1 MKTSLLKTGTLLWMG
16 IKGQSLSVEEKK
28 FIQKEK
34 ISGLILF
41 KRNIVSLQQLYD
53 LCQEIHYLNPSPVI
67 AIDREGGEVDRLKHL
82 DVPSWPAPKCLAKVA
97 TIKEIKHT
105 SFLLH
110 QELSGL
116 GIDVNF
122 APCLDVEHIQSS
134 LFNNRLFGSAAI
146 DVIRFGES
154 FIEGAKKA
162 RMHTCIKHFPGHGA
176 VKGDSHFQ
184 LPIDTRSMENIQ
196 SDINVFQSII
206 LRCNVTL
213 LMTAHVLYQN
223 WDKKYPATLSK
234 KILTEYLK
242 KQMSFS
248 GLVLSDDLDMQ
259 ALYCFMKIV
268 RQPKS
273 DYQLEYLHSLEM
285 DPLIL
290 ALNAGVDVLLKC
302 HPQVTL
308 FEIPELLR
316 TAVDKN
322 QLCSQ
327 KLAHKI
333 NQVRQFRTQCIRR
346 RQFLSFDQWLQM
358 VTHSQSYLWCQEI
371 QKRIKIHEALN

>member
-1 MKTSLLKTGTLLWMG
+1 MKTSLLKTGSLLWIG
-16 IKGQSLSVEEKK
+16 IKGQSLSAEEKK

-34 ISGLILF
+34 ISGVILF

-53 LCQEIHYLNPSPVI
+53 LCQEIHHLNPSPVI

-82 DVPSWPAPKCLAKVA
+82 NVPNWPAPKYLAKVA
-97 TIKEIKHT
+97 TLKEIKHT

-122 APCLDVEHIQSS
+122 APCLDVEHIQST
-134 LFNNRLFGSAAI
+134 LFNNRLFGSTAT
-146 DVIRFGES
+146 DVVRFGES
-154 FIEGAKKA
+154 FVEGAQKA
-162 RMHTCIKHFPGHGA
+162 RVHACIKHFPGHGA
-176 VKGDSHFQ
+176 VKEDSHLQ
-184 LPIDTRSMENIQ
+184 LPIDTRSMEVIQ
-196 SDINVFQSII
+196 SDVNVFQSIV

-213 LMTAHVLYQN
+213 LMTAHILYQN

-259 ALYCFMKIV
+259 ALSCFMKMAH
-268 RQPKS
+268 QLEN
-273 DYQLEYLHSLEM
+273 DYQSEYLHSLEM
-285 DPLIL
+285 DPLLL

-302 HPQVTL
+302 QPQIIL

-316 TAVDKN
+316 VAVDKN

-327 KLAHKI
+327 ELAHKI
-333 NQVRQFRTQCIRR
+333 DQVRQFQTQCIRR
-346 RQFLSFDQWLQM
+346 RQFLSFNQWLQM
-358 VTHSQSYLWCQEI
+358 VTNSQSYLWCQEL
-371 QKRIKIHEALN
+371 QKRIKIQEALN